1 MKSCDLDE
9 SIHIR
14 IEKAA
19 LSDHFSLVLP
29 DLTFIEG
36 VEGDDSILNLLY
48 ALVAKGTEHDE
59 KVLSYII
66 RLVMSQI

>member
-1 MKSCDLDE
+1 MRLELNLMTLPFRTAFLMVK
-9 SIHIR
+9 
-14 IEKAA
+14 
-19 LSDHFSLVLP
+19 DHFSLVLP